1 MTVQRKKAQDKPA
14 PKKNTNTY
22 YNEIEN
28 ICLALFGAFLLL
40 FIGGYYIHN
49 QPMSF
54 LGLGL
59 GFAGMII
66 QVHLNLSK
74 EKWNGGDTE

>member
-1 MTVQRKKAQDKPA
+1 MTEKRKKAQRQSSA
-14 PKKNTNTY
+14 PLKNTNNN
-22 YNEIEN
+22 YNEVET

-49 QPMSF
+49 EPMSY

-59 GFAGMII
+59 GFAGMIV
-66 QVHLNLSK
+66 QVHLNLS
-74 EKWNGGDTE
+74 EDN

>member
-1 MTVQRKKAQDKPA
+1 MTEKRKKAQRQSSA
-14 PKKNTNTY
+14 PKKNTKSY

-66 QVHLNLSK
+66 QVHLNLS
-74 EKWNGGDTE
+74 EDNEYED

>member
-1 MTVQRKKAQDKPA
+1 MTEKRKKAQRQSSA
-14 PKKNTNTY
+14 PKKNTKSN

-49 QPMSF
+49 QPMAF
-54 LGLGL
+54 LGLGI
-59 GFAGMII
+59 GFSGMVI
-66 QVHLNLSK
+66 QVHLNLSEDK
-74 EKWNGGDTE
+74 